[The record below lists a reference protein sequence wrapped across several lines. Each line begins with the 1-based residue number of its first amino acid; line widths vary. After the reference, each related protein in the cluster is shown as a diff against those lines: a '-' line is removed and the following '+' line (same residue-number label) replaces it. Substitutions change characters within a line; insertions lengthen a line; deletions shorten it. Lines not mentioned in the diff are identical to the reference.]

1 MLYHQNYCGCIYG
14 LKKQKQDKN
23 FIDELMSSVN
33 KQILPVSIEARIAL
47 YKKVV
52 LWEKK
57 V

>member
-23 FIDELMSSVN
+23 FIDELMSPIN
-33 KQILPVSIEARIAL
+33 AQILPASIEARIAL
-47 YKKVV
+47 YKKVN
-52 LWEKK
+52 LLEKR